1 MNNEKERRLVEIRA
15 LEQENNEMVLEGY
28 AVVFESPATHFGYTE
43 IIDRHAFENCDMRD
57 VCLKYNHEDNYVI
70 MARTR
75 NHSLELIVDDIGLK
89 IRATLI
95 DTASNRDI
103 YQCVKSGLL
112 DKMSFGFT
120 YDREEYDYDTDTRRI
135 LSIDKLYDVS
145 VVDVPF
151 YDETYVVARDKD
163 SFLKEK
169 QVQELNLKKL
179 KAKMLLDL

>member
-1 MNNEKERRLVEIRA
+1 
-15 LEQENNEMVLEGY
+15 
-28 AVVFESPATHFGYTE
+28 
-43 IIDRHAFENCDMRD
+43 
-57 VCLKYNHEDNYVI
+57 
-70 MARTR
+70 
-75 NHSLELIVDDIGLK
+75 
-89 IRATLI
+89 
-95 DTASNRDI
+95 
-103 YQCVKSGLL
+103 
-112 DKMSFGFT
+112 MSFGFT

>member
-1 MNNEKERRLVEIRA
+1 MNNIKERRLVDVRA
-15 LEQENNEMVLEGY
+15 LEDDSEEMILEGY
-28 AVVFESPATHFGYTE
+28 AVVFDSPATHFGYTE
-43 IIDRHAFENCDMRD
+43 IIDRHAFDNCDMRD
-57 VCLKYNHEDNYVI
+57 VCLKYNHEDSYVV

-75 NHSLELIVDDIGLK
+75 NKSLELIVDDIGLK
-89 IRATLI
+89 IRAKLI

-103 YQCVKSGLL
+103 YKSVKEGLL

-120 YDREEYDYDTDTRRI
+120 YDREDYDYETDTRRI

-151 YDETYVVARDKD
+151 YDETYVVARSRD
-163 SFLKEK
+163 SFIEEK

-179 KAKMLLDL
+179 KARLLLDL